1 MLSDNRTI
9 LLAEIPFAGHG
20 GFIWN
25 RLHEE
30 REELCEA
37 MVTNSEKTATCNI
50 DLLQARLRKVDDAL
64 DRVMS
69 GSYGICSK
77 CGAPIEEARLELDAA
92 QPFCRKCSRRNPK
105 DSAGSAAVED
115 TGTDTIAELELRK
128 LSKFDTIVL
137 QTNNSEY
144 RLLVLDPA
152 AALCL
157 IEGGNHL
164 IEPTEAL
171 VRGSG
176 IPGEFLKDGSIT
188 VGARLE
194 LWIGER
200 VFVTS
205 PVKSFELRRNAA
217 NEVLES
223 PLTTIM

>member
-20 GFIWN
+20 GLVWN
-25 RLHEE
+25 RLHDE

-37 MVTNSEKTATCNI
+37 MVGNSQRTAAGNL

-64 DRVMS
+64 DRLMS

-77 CGAPIEEARLELDAA
+77 CGAPIEETRLDLDAA
-92 QPFCRKCSRRNPK
+92 QSFCRKCSHRNPT

-128 LSKFDTIVL
+128 LNKFDTIVL
-137 QTNNSEY
+137 QTHNSEY
-144 RLLVLDPA
+144 RMLVLDPA

-157 IEGGNHL
+157 IEGGDYL
-164 IEPTEAL
+164 MEPAEAL

-176 IPGEFLKDGSIT
+176 IPGEFLKDGSIN

-200 VFVTS
+200 VFITS
-205 PVKSFELRRNAA
+205 PVKTIQLRPNAA

-223 PLTTIM
+223 PLTTVM